1 MPTARKP
8 AVFGRRFALALWRL
22 SRVYWT
28 SPDAKWGALLLA
40 GAIALE
46 LGAVYGNLLLSDA
59 ERRALDALELRQPG
73 AFLAAIGLFAVIML
87 GFTLVSAFR
96 VYLRQQLEI
105 RWRRGLTAHY
115 LARWVSAQA
124 YCLAELHLGEVDNPD
139 QRIAE
144 DVRDFVASFLG
155 LSLSLLSAVVTLFSF
170 GGLLW
175 TLSRHWP
182 LELGGMELRIPG
194 MMLWVAVFYATLATL
209 LTHWVGRPLVPLNFD
224 RLRFEADFRYGL
236 VRFRDNIEA
245 VALSRGEDLE
255 RLGALERFQNI
266 MKNWRA
272 LIGAQRNLTLLT
284 TGVGQANGLVPLL
297 VAAPAYIAGHLTLG
311 GIAQIRFAYGQVS
324 GALGWLVFA
333 YQEIARWR
341 ANIERLATFA
351 DVMDATA
358 FELEHAG
365 VRVVASDGAALRIQD
380 LRLEYPDG
388 SVLLDRASASAGAGD
403 RVAITGPSGS
413 GKTILLR
420 ALANI
425 WPFGHDR
432 IEVPA
437 RAHTLF
443 LPQHPYLPLG
453 SLRAVVS
460 YPAREGEH
468 SDERIGA
475 VLRLLH
481 IEHLEERLGDVE
493 PWDQHLSPYEQQLVA
508 LARVL
513 LNEPQWVFLDKAT
526 SELDEAM
533 EKRVY
538 ELLTERLPQS
548 TVISVV
554 HRVALEAYHERRWR
568 LAPHPHAPATLEA
581 A

>member
-8 AVFGRRFALALWRL
+8 AVFGRRFARALWRL
-22 SRVYWT
+22 TRVYWT
-28 SPDAKWGALLLA
+28 SSDAKWGGLLLA
-40 GAIALE
+40 GAILLE
-46 LGAVYGNLLLSDA
+46 FGTVYGNLLISDA
-59 ERRALDALELRQPG
+59 ERRALDALELRQW
-73 AFLAAIGLFAVIML
+73 ASFLAAIGLFATTVI

-96 VYLRQQLEI
+96 IYLRAQLEI
-105 RWRRGLTAHY
+105 RWRRGVTAHY
-115 LARWVSAQA
+115 LERWMSAQA
-124 YCLAELHLGEVDNPD
+124 YCQGELHFGEIDNPD

-144 DVRDFVASFLG
+144 DVRDFVASVLG
-155 LSLSLLSAVVTLFSF
+155 LSLSLLSAVVTLLSF

-182 LELGGMELRIPG
+182 LELGFTEFQIPG
-194 MMLWVAVFYATLATL
+194 LMLWVAVLYALASTL
-209 LTHWVGRPLVPLNFD
+209 LTHWVGRRLVPLNVD

-236 VRFRDNIEA
+236 MRFRDNVEA

-255 RLGALERFQNI
+255 RLGALERFQGI
-266 MKNWRA
+266 MKNWRQ
-272 LIGAQRNLTLLT
+272 LIAAQLNLNLLT
-284 TGVGQANGLVPLL
+284 TGVGQAGNLVPLL

-324 GALGWLVFA
+324 NSLGWLVFA

-351 DVMDATA
+351 EVMDATA
-358 FELEHAG
+358 FELEHAA
-365 VRVVASDGAALRIQD
+365 VKVVPGDGDVLHLQD
-380 LRLEYPDG
+380 LRIEHPDG
-388 SVLLDRASASAGAGD
+388 RVLLDHASASAAAGD
-403 RVAITGPSGS
+403 RVAITGPPGT

-420 ALANI
+420 ALAGI
-425 WPFGHDR
+425 WPFGGGR

-437 RAHTLF
+437 RARTYF
-443 LPQHPYLPLG
+443 LPQRPYLPLG
-453 SLRAVVS
+453 SLRAVLS

-468 SDERIGA
+468 PDDRIA
-475 VLRLLH
+475 AILRRLSLD
-481 IEHLEERLGDVE
+481 HLVARLDDVE
-493 PWDQHLSPYEQQLVA
+493 PWDQHLTPYEQQLVA
-508 LARVL
+508 IARVL
-513 LNEPQWVFLDKAT
+513 LNEPEWLFLDMAT

-538 ELLTERLPQS
+538 ELLAERLPRS

-554 HRVALEAYHERRWR
+554 RRSVLEAYHTRRWR
-568 LAPHPHAPATLEA
+568 LAPHPGAPATLEA